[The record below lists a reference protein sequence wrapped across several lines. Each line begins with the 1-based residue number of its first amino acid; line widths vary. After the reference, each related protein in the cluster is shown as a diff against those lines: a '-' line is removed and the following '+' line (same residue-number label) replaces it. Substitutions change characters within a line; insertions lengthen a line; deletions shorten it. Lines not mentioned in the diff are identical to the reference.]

1 MAETDKP
8 GFFGRLFGRK
18 PSDAAKPGEPLKPA
32 DAART
37 PEARQPLM
45 LRRWTPPVGP
55 AGRTP
60 RPTCRA
66 RRRPPRRKARRT
78 SRRRPPPGISL
89 PPSRPSRRPRP
100 ICRMRRS
107 LRRNSPAATCSR
119 SRAAIRRAA
128 GRASRSRGRSPR
140 RMRHP
145 NPSFR
150 RLRPRKKTGGGASP
164 TACART
170 SSTIGESVTGL
181 FTKRKLDAATLEDL
195 EDVLIQADLGRR
207 DAPRASPQA
216 IGEGRYD
223 KEIAPDEVQAILAG
237 EVEKVLAP
245 VADAARRSSGAKKPF
260 VILMVGRQRLRQDH
274 HHRQARPEAHGRKG

>member
-18 PSDAAKPGEPLKPA
+18 PSDAAKPGEPLSRPTRLEPRKP
-32 DAART
+32 
-37 PEARQPLM
+37 RQPLM

-66 RRRPPRRKARRT
+66 RRRPPCRKARRT

-150 RLRPRKKTGGGASP
+150 RLRPRRKTGGGASP
-164 TACART
+164 TACAAPP
-170 SSTIGESVTGL
+170 STLSESVTGL
-181 FTKRKLDAATLEDL
+181 FTKRKLDAATLEEL
-195 EDVLIQADLGRR
+195 EDVLIQADLGVETAIAHHARR
-207 DAPRASPQA
+207 SAT
-216 IGEGRYD
+216 GRYD
-223 KEIAPDEVQAILAG
+223 KEIAP
-237 EVEKVLAP
+237 
-245 VADAARRSSGAKKPF
+245 RR
-260 VILMVGRQRLRQDH
+260 
-274 HHRQARPEAHGRKG
+274 